1 MRKISNVDDA
11 IEKFKMAAID
21 NRVCAYNGNY
31 RKANRAYDYLMLIKK
46 FLLENNALDLL
57 KQLYEDPNL
66 WVRLAA
72 AIVMAPWD
80 EINAFNIVK
89 GIKEMDVDMY
99 SFAAKYTLLNWKELS
114 SSNKK
119 CDL

>member
-1 MRKISNVDDA
+1 MRKTGEILEEYMSN
-11 IEKFKMAAID
+11 KMSQRDLAAIID
-21 NRVCAYNGNY
+21 VTPQY
-31 RKANRAYDYLMLIKK
+31 
-46 FLLENNALDLL
+46 
-57 KQLYEDPNL
+57 
-66 WVRLAA
+66 
-72 AIVMAPWD
+72 
-80 EINAFNIVK
+80 INNIVK

>member
-1 MRKISNVDDA
+1 
-11 IEKFKMAAID
+11 
-21 NRVCAYNGNY
+21 
-31 RKANRAYDYLMLIKK
+31 
-46 FLLENNALDLL
+46 
-57 KQLYEDPNL
+57 
-66 WVRLAA
+66 
-72 AIVMAPWD
+72 MAPWD

>member
-31 RKANRAYDYLMLIKK
+31 RKANRAYDNLMQIKK
-46 FLLENNALDLL
+46 YLLENNALDLL
-57 KQLYEDPNL
+57 KQLYEDSNL

-72 AIVMAPWD
+72 AIAMAPFDD
-80 EINAFNIVK
+80 ENAFNIVK
-89 GIKEMDVDMY
+89 KMTDGEGLY
-99 SFAAKYTLLNWKELS
+99 SFSAKRTLLNWDKL
-114 SSNKK
+114 NK
-119 CDL
+119 

>member
-31 RKANRAYDYLMLIKK
+31 RKA
-46 FLLENNALDLL
+46 NNALDLL